1 MLITPIKAMK
11 PFMTQILHSMFK
23 INTLDIKTGKNWT
36 DISMNDTLFC
46 IETKHAITAARS
58 FGGPIKTKEK
68 CISCTTAEPHCK

>member
-1 MLITPIKAMK
+1 
-11 PFMTQILHSMFK
+11 
-23 INTLDIKTGKNWT
+23 
-36 DISMNDTLFC
+36 MNDTLFG